1 MLASLIW
8 PPGDTST
15 GDARVSEDTPS
26 EPTGER
32 DADDAAHAGAADPV
46 DRDTGGGRSGLLG
59 RSRRPA
65 VVAGAAL
72 LLVAGALVL
81 LRRPPERPDGLVIL
95 YGDSLSTEA
104 STAFVEELARTSDA
118 EVVVRAV
125 PGEAPCDALG
135 AMRVD
140 VELEPA
146 VVVIQYVGNNATPCT
161 RGPGGER
168 LTGQALVERT
178 EADIRTATELFATAG
193 TRVVLVGGP
202 HAPGLPG
209 DATLEV
215 AEAYN
220 EVVNEWAGRDL
231 GRVRYADAA
240 ATVTDPDHGYVD
252 RLPCRDDEG
261 PAEGCVDGEV
271 VVRAED
277 RIHFCP
283 VTHAELTCPV
293 PAPGAVRFGE
303 EMARVVRVALDPD
316 L

>member
-1 MLASLIW
+1 
-8 PPGDTST
+8 
-15 GDARVSEDTPS
+15 VSEDRPS
-26 EPTGER
+26 EPSGER
-32 DADDAAHAGAADPV
+32 GTDPGATDSGATHPTE
-46 DRDTGGGRSGLLG
+46 REAGGGRSGRLG
-59 RSRRPA
+59 RLGRPA
-65 VVAGAAL
+65 VAAVVALVLVVGAAI
-72 LLVAGALVL
+72 L
-81 LRRPPERPDGLVIL
+81 LRRPPDPPDGLVIL
-95 YGDSLSTEA
+95 YGDSLSVEA
-104 STAFVEELARTSDA
+104 STAFVDELARTSDA

-135 AMRVD
+135 TMRAD

-146 VVVIQYVGNNATPCT
+146 VVVVQYVGNNATPCT
-161 RGPGGER
+161 RGRDGEP
-168 LTGQALVERT
+168 LTGQALVDRA
-178 EADIRTATELFATAG
+178 EADVRTATELFASAG
-193 TRVVLVGGP
+193 ARVVLVGGP

-209 DATLEV
+209 EATLEI

-220 EVVNEWAGRDL
+220 AVVNEWAGRDL

-240 ATVTDPDHGYVD
+240 ATVTGPDHRYVD
-252 RLPCRDDEG
+252 RLLCRDDEG

-283 VTHAELTCPV
+283 VTHTELACPV